1 MKEKKENLSDVCYMI
16 LFFCIVGHN
25 TNAYQYIDEYVRTEM
40 KKQKIPGLSMAIIRN
55 NQIVYGQGYGY
66 SNVEHQVPVKLET
79 IFQSGSMGKQF
90 IAMAIMILVER
101 GEVELDERVKEYIED
116 VPKGW
121 KNITVRHLLTHT
133 AGTGDY
139 PDDFDY
145 RADMDEDDMWEL
157 IKTIPLDFKA
167 GEQYS
172 YSNLGFITLGILIR
186 QVTGE
191 FYGDFLKKNIFEPLG
206 MKTARVISES
216 DIVLNRASGYE
227 LVDGKIK
234 NQEWV
239 SPSLNTFADG
249 ALYINIYDMA
259 KYETGLNSNLLLK
272 KRESFDQ
279 MWSPVKLND
288 KSTYPYGF
296 GWCLD
301 ETVSGM
307 RVVKHGGTWQGFES
321 YVIRILNVKVTIAIF
336 ANLDEADVE
345 KIASHVL
352 EMYDP
357 QFALKSNQEGGDDEN
372 EDDDGDGDEDEDE

>member
-1 MKEKKENLSDVCYMI
+1 
-16 LFFCIVGHN
+16 
-25 TNAYQYIDEYVRTEM
+25 M
-40 KKQKIPGLSMAIIRN
+40 KKQKIPGISMAIIRN

-79 IFQSGSMGKQF
+79 VFQSGSMGKQF
-90 IAMAIMILVER
+90 IAMAIMMLVER
-101 GEVELDERVKEYIED
+101 GEIELDTRVKEYIED

-288 KSTYPYGF
+288 NSTYPYGF

-336 ANLDEADVE
+336 ANLDEADVDT
-345 KIASHVL
+345 IASHVL

-357 QFALKSNQEGGDDEN
+357 QFALKSNQEGGDEDN
-372 EDDDGDGDEDEDE
+372 EDEDGDDDGDEDEEE